1 MRGDHLKEFFK
12 TTIIGGAVFL
22 LPVALVLFIL
32 SYALRLAKGIAEP
45 LSKIL
50 HLDQLGEVA
59 SVSIVTVLS
68 IVALVLVSFAA
79 GFVARTKIGRRFT
92 QWSENSLLG
101 NLPQYQLM
109 KNMAEGLAQ
118 IESASGLKPVLVSTG
133 DGWQIGYLLEQ
144 LENAWVAVFLPQ
156 SPTPMSG
163 NVVYLPAE
171 RVRPLAITMVQAI
184 SIVKAIG
191 VGSGALLRGV
201 DLRLPSA
208 DS

>member
-68 IVALVLVSFAA
+68 IVVLVLVSFAA

-163 NVVYLPAE
+163 NVMYLPAE

>member
-1 MRGDHLKEFFK
+1 LKEFFK

-50 HLDQLGEVA
+50 RLDQLGEVA

-68 IVALVLVSFAA
+68 IVVLVLVSFAA
-79 GFVARTKIGRRFT
+79 GFVARTRIGRRFT

-144 LENAWVAVFLPQ
+144 LENDWVSVFLPQ

-163 NVVYLPAE
+163 NVMYLTAE

-184 SIVKAIG
+184 SIVKAMG

-201 DLRLPSA
+201 DLRLPST